1 MLRRRLDGGVLGSV
15 GKGVCNVLQL
25 GLVKDVLTSSLV
37 VTDTIL
43 VVGSGALY
51 FRDSESL
58 PGRQPWV
65 GAPPVIVEGGLA
77 LVVGRNLA
85 ICERT

>member
-1 MLRRRLDGGVLGSV
+1 VFRRRLDDGVLGSV

-25 GLVKDVLTSSLV
+25 GLVKDVLTSSLA

-43 VVGSGALY
+43 VAGSGSLY

-58 PGRQPWV
+58 PGCEPWA
-65 GAPPVIVEGGLA
+65 GAPPDTVEGGLA

-85 ICERT
+85 IWEHT

>member
-1 MLRRRLDGGVLGSV
+1 VFRRRLDGGVLGSV

-43 VVGSGALY
+43 VAGSGTLY

-58 PGRQPWV
+58 PDRQPWV
-65 GAPPVIVEGGLA
+65 GAPQVTVEGGLA
-77 LVVGRNLA
+77 LVGGRNLA

>member
-1 MLRRRLDGGVLGSV
+1 VLRRRLDGGVLGSV

-25 GLVKDVLTSSLV
+25 GLVKDVLTSSLF

-58 PGRQPWV
+58 PDRQPWV
-65 GAPPVIVEGGLA
+65 GAPPGTVEVGLA
-77 LVVGRNLA
+77 LVGGRNFA
-85 ICERT
+85 VCART